1 MDTKLFWDL
10 KSPIFDNVDMVN
22 NVGNAANVDNV
33 DSVELTMLTMLKM
46 LKMLNMSTMFTLLK
60 QSDTL
65 FLMDSEVILKS
76 EKCENSVHQ

>member
-1 MDTKLFWDL
+1 MDPKLFWDL

-33 DSVELTMLTMLKM
+33 DSVELTKLTMLKK
-46 LKMLNMSTMFTLLK
+46 LTMSTMFTLFK

-65 FLMDSEVILKS
+65 FLTDSEVILKS